1 MKRRTNTSGN
11 ITSPNKV
18 TRLLKRSSL
27 NSLLIIMTVVYRAGV
42 SLGCPMFPLF
52 RSLFLFFFLSFFIC
66 FFSVSSIISIIA
78 ITHFHFLLAFC
89 QILG

>member
-27 NSLLIIMTVVYRAGV
+27 NSLLIIMTVAYRAGV

-52 RSLFLFFFLSFFIC
+52 RSSFLFSFLSFFIC

>member
-52 RSLFLFFFLSFFIC
+52 RSLFLFFFFLFSFVSLVSQALS
-66 FFSVSSIISIIA
+66 
-78 ITHFHFLLAFC
+78 LL
-89 QILG
+89 

>member
-52 RSLFLFFFLSFFIC
+52 RSLFLFCFFLFSF
-66 FFSVSSIISIIA
+66 VSLVSQALS
-78 ITHFHFLLAFC
+78 LL
-89 QILG
+89 

>member
-52 RSLFLFFFLSFFIC
+52 RSSFLFLSFFIC

-78 ITHFHFLLAFC
+78 ITHFHFLLAFG

>member
-1 MKRRTNTSGN
+1 MKRRNNTSGN
-11 ITSPNKV
+11 ITSPNKAR
-18 TRLLKRSSL
+18 RLLKKSSL

-52 RSLFLFFFLSFFIC
+52 RSFFFSFFLSFFIC
-66 FFSVSSIISIIA
+66 FFSVPSIISIIA
-78 ITHFHFLLAFC
+78 ITHFHFLLVFC